1 MCAFSRKE
9 LLQAKYLLARM
20 VLNCADSPAL
30 RCLCLCEPDF
40 VLSDPDVFVDMVY
53 DESTYRERWGPRKSI
68 SLGLHLRANYRC
80 SMYSEHLYGAA
91 LTEYKLPTLASRW
104 DPARAKVS
112 RLDELLVW
120 AESCAD
126 AHGIKPPYLGGPQVP
141 LPVTEAR
148 AEVTHGDDAPD
159 PADADDADTTD
170 GYPDDD
176 L

>member
-1 MCAFSRKE
+1 MS
-9 LLQAKYLLARM
+9 
-20 VLNCADSPAL
+20 
-30 RCLCLCEPDF
+30 
-40 VLSDPDVFVDMVY
+40 
-53 DESTYRERWGPRKSI
+53 
-68 SLGLHLRANYRC
+68 
-80 SMYSEHLYGAA
+80 AA
-91 LTEYKLPTLASRW
+91 LTEYELPTLASRW

-159 PADADDADTTD
+159 PAGADDADTTD